1 MLCDIER
8 ECHASETPGI
18 ASSCLRSPPW
28 GLPGRR
34 RGGRFVRQ
42 KFNETPAA
50 RMRGRDLE
58 AGAGRVLAA
67 VGGLGALLG
76 TALFH
81 WLVHR
86 APYPDDD

>member
-1 MLCDIER
+1 M
-8 ECHASETPGI
+8 
-18 ASSCLRSPPW
+18 
-28 GLPGRR
+28 
-34 RGGRFVRQ
+34 Q
-42 KFNETPAA
+42 
-50 RMRGRDLE
+50 GRDLE
-58 AGAGRVLAA
+58 AGAGRVLAV

>member
-1 MLCDIER
+1 MPR
-8 ECHASETPGI
+8 FQ
-18 ASSCLRSPPW
+18 SPPA
-28 GLPGRR
+28 LPHPASPRPL
-34 RGGRFVRQ
+34 RGCPAVAVGVSVRQ
-42 KFNETPAA
+42 KFNEPPAA

-58 AGAGRVLAA
+58 AGAGRVLAG
-67 VGGLGALLG
+67 VGGLAALLG

>member
-1 MLCDIER
+1 MER
-8 ECHASETPGI
+8 EFYASEAPALPHP
-18 ASSCLRSPPW
+18 ASARPLW
-28 GLPGRR
+28 GCPAVH
-34 RGGRFVRQ
+34 RGGRLVRQ
-42 KFNETPAA
+42 KFNESPAA

-58 AGAGRVLAA
+58 TGAGRVLAG
-67 VGGLGALLG
+67 VGGLVALLG